1 MRLNLIHPPIAP
13 WIIPAAGGW
22 RVRLHCA
29 GVASSAA
36 VFLRIEPDN
45 EEYLIA
51 MRALPG
57 VGSAQTFEA
66 FMPWDNGN
74 DTAVYVFKIVQDGG
88 QHWLAADGM
97 HAYTPP
103 RELHFRVSRDFVPP
117 LWVRDQVFYQI
128 FPDRFCQ
135 GFPEQAVQTGEYV
148 YAKGNAPV
156 TRFEW
161 NAPIDQR
168 LGATAFYGGDL
179 QGIEQ
184 RLGYLQHDLG
194 ITAIYLNPVFTSGSN
209 HKYDTEDYF
218 RVDPHLGG
226 NAAFSSLMGAVHA
239 RGMKLILDIVINHTG
254 ANHPWFNRFGRHDTQ
269 GAFNSE
275 QSPYRNWYSFSAS
288 GKYAGWKGMP
298 HIPVLDFAN
307 PVVRDVMYQGS
318 DSVVRHWM
326 RPPYAVDGW
335 RFDVMHMIGEGAGAK
350 NNAVYVKQLRG
361 AIKEENP
368 EAFML
373 GEQFYEATR
382 WLQGE
387 QEDAGMNYYGFV
399 QPVRAWLAERD
410 INYDPIRIDASTF
423 DDWLAQSRARIPY
436 VNQLVQ
442 FNLLD
447 SHDTQRMF
455 TSLSLD
461 ENKMR
466 LAIALLMTYPGVPCI
481 YYGDE
486 IGIEGGRDPECRR
499 CFHWERSQWNE
510 NLFSA
515 YRSMIALRKR
525 REEFRHGA
533 YATLQAEGDVFV
545 YARFTEERVS
555 VVALNRADCAR
566 EFAPDWGRLPLE
578 CERWSAFKEGDPASP
593 HIGELPP
600 ASVCVWMADA
610 RPMWQMKINDDE
622 LAEV

>member
-1 MRLNLIHPPIAP
+1 M
-13 WIIPAAGGW
+13 
-22 RVRLHCA
+22 RLHCDGLA
-29 GVASSAA
+29 DSAA

-57 VGSAQTFEA
+57 SGSARTFEA

-74 DTAVYVFKIVQDGG
+74 DTAVYTFKLVQDGG
-88 QHWLAADGM
+88 QCWLAADGM
-97 HAYTPP
+97 HSYTPP
-103 RELHFRVSRDFVPP
+103 RELHFKVSRDFVPP

-128 FPDRFCQ
+128 FPDRFHQ
-135 GFPEQAVQTGEYV
+135 SAPELAVRTGEYV

-156 TRFEW
+156 TRLDW

-168 LGATAFYGGDL
+168 LGATGFYGGDL
-179 QGIEQ
+179 PGIEAK
-184 RLGYLQHDLG
+184 LDYLQRELG
-194 ITAIYLNPVFTSGSN
+194 ITAIYLNPIFTSGSN

-218 RVDPHLGG
+218 QVDPHLGG
-226 NAAFSSLMGAVHA
+226 NAAFSSLMDAVHA
-239 RGMKLILDIVINHTG
+239 RGMRLILDVVINHTG
-254 ANHPWFNRFGRHDTQ
+254 ANHPWFNRFGRHDIQ

-275 QSPYRNWYSFSAS
+275 ASPYRSWYSFNPN

-298 HIPVLDFAN
+298 HIPILDFAN
-307 PVVRDVMYQGS
+307 PAVQDVMYRDA

-326 RPPYAVDGW
+326 RPPFAIDGW

-350 NNAVYVKQLRG
+350 NNAVYVKQLRT

-410 INYDPIRIDASTF
+410 INYDPIRIDAKTF
-423 DDWLAQSRARIPY
+423 DDWLTQSRARIPY
-436 VNQLVQ
+436 MNQLVQ

-461 ENKMR
+461 EGKMR

-486 IGIEGGRDPECRR
+486 IGVEGARDPDCRR
-499 CFHWERSQWNE
+499 CFNWERSQWNE
-510 NLFSA
+510 TLLSA

-533 YATLQAEGDVFV
+533 YVTLQAEGDVFV
-545 YARFTEERVS
+545 YARFTERQAS
-555 VVALNRADCAR
+555 VIALNRGNGTRA
-566 EFAPDWGRLPLE
+566 FAPDWSLLPLT
-578 CERWSAFKEGDPASP
+578 CELWASLHEGDPAIP

-600 ASVCVWMADA
+600 ASVHVWMAHA
-610 RPMWQMKINDDE
+610 RPTMPSEINDGE
-622 LAEV
+622 MVAA